1 MSAPP
6 GIDTSL
12 KVSTTKRK
20 LTYVRPLQDF
30 MQLKGKFMRYRMDP
44 TYADVTPNYYEE
56 IKEFVELY
64 TDIPGH
70 GYWDRLTEEQQLKF
84 CKFLRFSDDM
94 PTQFNIYCD
103 IDNAKIVTVL
113 NNEAHVTMRTSVS
126 VGSNQIESVEE
137 KAVYG
142 QGRCFGGHK
151 KFDEAYQQLVKKE
164 EEAKNSNAKNIRLR
178 NKEAARREAELAEM
192 EARGEKPQEEIPDT
206 VVAYMQKGTFM
217 QISVRDYLEQVLG
230 IERKKEEELDPE
242 TDEQIAGKA
251 LEDMTESDFKM
262 VAVKRQAK
270 RKLAETMFNFM
281 SKFELIPH
289 NADIVSSEFVAKGNI
304 NRRVDVVKDMYYV
317 MISGIACLEATK
329 VDPDRNNKQTL
340 GGISLTRVDPH
351 ANDASDR
358 GEDMSRVMFAR
369 KEMKVFRMYPGT
381 IMALEGEAFAVGT
394 ALDPNYAPK
403 RDKYPGV
410 VIPGASSADGADGGG
425 GMMMGLAS
433 SSSDSQDS
441 NHVGGAEPS
450 FLPPIAE
457 PGSLSLEEERE
468 RERQRRQAQA
478 QFEKECIPR
487 YKLQMMFESP
497 CTYLAIPKRLFH
509 SSLKDLPRD
518 AADDILLQLH
528 TSHTIVYK
536 QVSRLGEWI
545 RADRGHGGIA
555 LHLDLD
561 DDCYDEE
568 QNFRAAEAAAKA
580 PTLEDIVMEE
590 SSKQDTHRD
599 DNDKG
604 ALGGGG
610 GEDDES
616 QGAEDFNE
624 LAKSIMLGFA
634 KRSASPSKK
643 AGQSKYQKEKAIA
656 AQLQVS
662 KSMGALSLAD
672 SAGVAAASRS
682 TRGILKVGGSTLSL
696 GRGRNKDPHDI
707 MSQSM
712 TLKEPLDGTYGEEHF
727 KLVEKQRRVPPETP
741 VTQLAREL
749 MGQSAKEQGLDQNEE

>member
-1 MSAPP
+1 MPKRNFQAIVMSASP
-6 GIDTSL
+6 GVDTSL
-12 KVSTTKRK
+12 SVSTTKRK
-20 LTYVRPLQDF
+20 LTYIRPLQDF

-70 GYWDRLTEEQQLKF
+70 GYWDRLNEEQQLKF

-94 PTQFNIYCD
+94 PTQFNILCD
-103 IDNAKIVTVL
+103 IDNAKIVVVL
-113 NNEAHVTMRTSVS
+113 NDGAHVTLRTSVR
-126 VGSNQIESVEE
+126 VGPNQVEAVEE
-137 KAVYG
+137 KAMFG

-151 KFDEAYQQLVKKE
+151 MFNEAYLQLVKKE
-164 EEAKNSNAKNIRLR
+164 GEEKNSNAKNIRLR

-230 IERKKEEELDPE
+230 IERKKNDELDPE
-242 TDEQIAGKA
+242 TDEQIAGKN
-251 LEDMTESDFKM
+251 LEDMTETDFKM

-289 NADIVSSEFVAKGNI
+289 NADIVSSEFVARGSI

-329 VDPDRNNKQTL
+329 VDPDKNNKQTM
-340 GGISLTRVDPH
+340 GGISLTRIDPH
-351 ANDASDR
+351 ANNATDR
-358 GEDMSRVMFAR
+358 GEDMSRVIFAR
-369 KEMKVFRMYPGT
+369 REMKVFRMYPGT
-381 IMALEGEAFAVGT
+381 IMALENEAFAVGT

-403 RDKYPGV
+403 RDKF
-410 VIPGASSADGADGGG
+410 ASPAAGPFDAGNGSGG

-433 SSSDSQDS
+433 SSSDSHDS
-441 NHVGGAEPS
+441 HGNAGGDAP
-450 FLPPIAE
+450 FLPPIE
-457 PGSLSLEEERE
+457 PGTLSHEEERE

-497 CTYLAIPKRLFH
+497 CTFLAIPKKLFH

-528 TSHTIVYK
+528 TSHTIVYR

-545 RADRGHGGIA
+545 RGGKGTGID
-555 LHLDLD
+555 LHLDLN
-561 DDCYDEE
+561 DDCYEE
-568 QNFRAAEAAAKA
+568 EMNFRAAESAAAA
-580 PTLEDIVMEE
+580 PILDEGEGGG
-590 SSKQDTHRD
+590 D
-599 DNDKG
+599 DNKG
-604 ALGGGG
+604 GDNEGQEANAVEEKEG
-610 GEDDES
+610 
-616 QGAEDFNE
+616 QAEDFDE

-634 KRSASPSKK
+634 RKGSSPARK
-643 AGQSKYQKEKAIA
+643 AGQSKYQKEKV
-656 AQLQVS
+656 AQMEGS
-662 KSMGALSLAD
+662 KSVGALPSAD
-672 SAGVAAASRS
+672 ATSANRS
-682 TRGILKVGGSTLSL
+682 TRGILKVGNGTLSV
-696 GRGRNKDPHDI
+696 GRGRNKQSYDI
-707 MSQSM
+707 LSQAM
-712 TLKEPLDGTYGEEHF
+712 TLKEPLDGTYGEEHY
-727 KLVEKQRRVPPETP
+727 KLAEKQRELPPETP
-741 VTQLAREL
+741 VTRLAREL
-749 MGQSAKEQGLDQNEE
+749 SQKIMTDTQ

>member
-1 MSAPP
+1 MSVPA

-12 KVSTTKRK
+12 VVSTTKRK

-44 TYADVTPNYYEE
+44 TYADVTPNYHEE
-56 IKEFVELY
+56 IKEFVEMY

-70 GYWDRLTEEQQLKF
+70 GYWDRLTEEQQLRF

-94 PTQFNIYCD
+94 PTQFNILCD

-113 NNEAHVTMRTSVS
+113 NDEAHVTVRTSVS
-126 VGSNQIESVEE
+126 VGPNQIESVEE

-178 NKEAARREAELAEM
+178 NKEAAKREAELAEI

-304 NRRVDVVKDMYYV
+304 NRRVNVVKDMYYV

-329 VDPDRNNKQTL
+329 VDPDKNNKQTM
-340 GGISLTRVDPH
+340 GGISLTRIDPH
-351 ANDASDR
+351 ANEISDR
-358 GEDMSRVMFAR
+358 GEDMSRVLFAR
-369 KEMKVFRMYPGT
+369 REMKVFRMYPGT
-381 IMALEGEAFAVGT
+381 IMALENEAFAVGT

-403 RDKYPGV
+403 PDKYPGV
-410 VIPGASSADGADGGG
+410 SIPMAASSDGG

-441 NHVGGAEPS
+441 KHAGGAAEAS

-457 PGSLSLEEERE
+457 PGSLSHEEERE

-478 QFEKECIPR
+478 LFEKECVPR

-497 CTYLAIPKRLFH
+497 CTYLAIPQRMFH

-518 AADDILLQLH
+518 AAEDILLQLH
-528 TSHTIVYK
+528 TSHNIVYK

-545 RADRGHGGIA
+545 RGGKGGAGGGID
-555 LHLDLD
+555 LRLDLD

-580 PTLEDIVMEE
+580 PTLEDIDKEE
-590 SSKQDTHRD
+590 SSRQENEEELPGEEDGG
-599 DNDKG
+599 DN
-604 ALGGGG
+604 
-610 GEDDES
+610 ES
-616 QGAEDFNE
+616 QGTEDYGE

-634 KRSASPSKK
+634 KRSTSPSKK
-643 AGQSKYQKEKAIA
+643 AGQSKYQKEKAA
-656 AQLQVS
+656 AAPLQVS
-662 KSMGALSLAD
+662 KSLGALSVSD
-672 SAGVAAASRS
+672 SAGAPTASRS
-682 TRGILKVGGSTLSL
+682 TRGILRVGGSTLSI
-696 GRGRNKDPHDI
+696 GRGRNKDSYDI
-707 MSQSM
+707 LSQGM

-727 KLVEKQRRVPPETP
+727 KIAEKQRDMPPETP
-741 VTQLAREL
+741 VTRLARE
-749 MGQSAKEQGLDQNEE
+749 MMEQSAQEQILTLEQE